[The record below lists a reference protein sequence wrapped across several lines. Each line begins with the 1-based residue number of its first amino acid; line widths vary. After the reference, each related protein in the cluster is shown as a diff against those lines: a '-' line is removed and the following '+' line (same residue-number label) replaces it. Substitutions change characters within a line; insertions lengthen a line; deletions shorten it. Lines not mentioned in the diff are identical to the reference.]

1 MINYPKK
8 LLIRQDSFFAG
19 EAYYEDVV
27 CLISTSI
34 MEQGKT
40 GILFTTDYMYSKSWG
55 SFTKACKNWIYSS
68 YAAEF
73 DFINDF
79 NEERI
84 ITGS

>member
-1 MINYPKK
+1 
-8 LLIRQDSFFAG
+8 
-19 EAYYEDVV
+19 
-27 CLISTSI
+27 

-55 SFTKACKNWIYSS
+55 PFTKACKNWIYSS